1 MASQMQRKLQEISN
15 TAKSVEINLKDAGK
29 STDLQFCGGR
39 HVFGPRSL
47 PQEQLLRLTLQSK
60 SNGVPADRGQ
70 RASENEGKGMFSA
83 SYP

>member
-29 STDLQFCGGR
+29 STDLQNVVAATCLK
-39 HVFGPRSL
+39 RSL
-47 PQEQLLRLTLQSK
+47 SQEQLLRLTLQSK

-70 RASENEGKGMFSA
+70 RVSENEGKGMFSA
-83 SYP
+83 SYS